1 MLEAYSLAPARW
13 TPERDPA
20 YHRVMT
26 MQHRSAALRRFAIA
40 YAGAF
45 VLLAAPLH
53 ADTDPA
59 LEHAHALL
67 ARGILFDG
75 HNDLPWAI
83 RGWKDAPGDVDKYD
97 IRIRAPE
104 GGQTDIPRLR
114 AGGVGAVWWSV
125 YTPGEAAGDF
135 ARTQLEQIDIA
146 RRLIAKY
153 PDTFT
158 LASTA
163 ADIRAAKAAG
173 KIGGMLGAEGGHAIE
188 DSLALLRMYYALG
201 VRYMTLTH
209 NNHTSWA
216 DSAMASE
223 PGQGGL
229 NAFGEQ
235 VVAEMNRLGMLVDLS
250 HTHPDTMRDAIR
262 VSRAP
267 VIFSH
272 SNARAVTE
280 IPRNVPDDVIRM
292 LPANGGVLMVS
303 FVAPFA
309 SQAAADVAFPAMK
322 EYLARAQGKPEAE
335 RKAIYEEIRAEMKK
349 NMPTVTVGAV
359 ADHMDYI
366 RKLAGVDHIGIGS
379 DYDGNDNWPEGMED
393 VSTFPLLIAE
403 LVRRGWSDADI
414 LKVMGGNMLRALEQA
429 ESVARRMQQASQG

>member
-1 MLEAYSLAPARW
+1 MKLQHLPA
-13 TPERDPA
+13 T
-20 YHRVMT
+20 
-26 MQHRSAALRRFAIA
+26 LRRVTIA
-40 YAGAF
+40 CAG
-45 VLLAAPLH
+45 LLALVAAPLH

-59 LEHAHALL
+59 LEHAKAIL
-67 ARGILFDG
+67 AKGILFDG

-83 RGWKDAPGDVDKYD
+83 RQFKDAAGDVDAYDIRTKAPGD
-97 IRIRAPE
+97 
-104 GGQTDIPRLR
+104 GQTDIPRLR
-114 AGGVGAVWWSV
+114 EGGVGAIFWSV

-135 ARTQLEQIDIA
+135 AKTQLEQIDIA
-146 RRLIAKY
+146 RRLIARY

-188 DSLALLRMYYALG
+188 DSLALLRMYYDLG

-216 DSAMASE
+216 DSAMASD
-223 PGQGGL
+223 PGKGGL
-229 NAFGEQ
+229 TPFGEQ
-235 VVAEMNRLGMLVDLS
+235 VVGEMNRLGMLVDLS
-250 HTHPDTMRDAIR
+250 HTHVNTMRDAIR
-262 VSRAP
+262 VSKAP

-272 SNARAVTE
+272 SNARALTE
-280 IPRNVPDDVIRM
+280 IPRNVPDDVIKM

-303 FVAPFA
+303 FVAPFT

-335 RKAIYEEIRAEMKK
+335 RAKIYEEIKAQMAAR
-349 NMPTVTVGAV
+349 MPKVTVAAV
-359 ADHMDYI
+359 ADHIEYI

-403 LVRRGWSDADI
+403 LVRRGWSDEDI
-414 LKVMGGNMLRALEQA
+414 LKVMGGNVLRALEQA
-429 ESVARRMQQASQG
+429 EAVARGLQTASQG

>member
-1 MLEAYSLAPARW
+1 MKPRRLP
-13 TPERDPA
+13 
-20 YHRVMT
+20 
-26 MQHRSAALRRFAIA
+26 AALRHSLIA
-40 YAGAF
+40 CAG
-45 VLLAAPLH
+45 LLAFATTPVL

-59 LEHAHALL
+59 LEHAKAVL
-67 ARGILFDG
+67 AKGILFDG

-83 RGWKDAPGDVDKYD
+83 RQFKDAPGDVDAYD
-97 IRIRAPE
+97 IRTKAP
-104 GGQTDIPRLR
+104 GDGQTDIPRLR
-114 AGGVGAVWWSV
+114 AGGVGAVFWSV
-125 YTPGEAAGDF
+125 YTPGEAAGGF
-135 ARTQLEQIDIA
+135 AKTQLEQIDIA
-146 RRLIAKY
+146 RRLIARY

-173 KIGGMLGAEGGHAIE
+173 KIGGMLGAEGGHSIE
-188 DSLALLRMYYALG
+188 DSLALLRMYYELG

-223 PGQGGL
+223 PGKGGL
-229 NAFGEQ
+229 TPFGEQ

-250 HTHPDTMRDAIR
+250 HTAPDTMRDALR
-262 VSRAP
+262 VSKAP

-272 SNARAVTE
+272 SNVHALTD
-280 IPRNVPDDVIRM
+280 IPRNVPDDVIKM

-303 FVAPFA
+303 FVVPFT

-335 RKAIYEEIRAEMKK
+335 RAKIYEEIKAQMAAK
-349 NMPTVTVGAV
+349 MPKVTVAAV
-359 ADHMDYI
+359 ADHIEYI
-366 RKLAGVDHIGIGS
+366 RKVAGVDYIGIGS
-379 DYDGNDNWPEGMED
+379 DYDGNDSWPEGMED

-403 LVRRGWSDADI
+403 LVRRGWSDEDLQKIA
-414 LKVMGGNMLRALEQA
+414 GGNVLRALERA
-429 ESVARRMQQASQG
+429 EAVSAASRGGR